1 MFERSTLANG
11 LRVLTSSMPH
21 ARSVTVA
28 ILIGGGSRH
37 ESKEES
43 GAYHF
48 IEHLCFKGTRRRPT
62 AREIS
67 ETIEGVGGMMNA
79 ATDRELTTYW
89 CKVAGAHLETTVDLL
104 ADMVQ
109 SSLFDA
115 EEVERERAV
124 VLEELAMTRDSP
136 DDWADVLVDELVWPD
151 QPLGR
156 DIGGTPETVGG
167 ISRQSLLSCMAG
179 QYVPS
184 NAVVSIAGDV
194 SHREVAALLEEHMG
208 AWAPGEAPD
217 WAPAQDGQLA
227 PRVRVERRQS
237 EQAHISLAVRALPAN
252 HPQRYALDLLSII
265 LGEGMSSR
273 LFLELRERQGLVY
286 NVGSF
291 VSRLQD
297 TGALGVS
304 AASNPGNGA
313 RAVRSILGEFE
324 KVKREISR
332 AELAKAKEMAKGKLV
347 LRLEDTRGA
356 AFWVGG
362 QELLMEQVLTVDE
375 ALAHID
381 AVALD
386 EVLDV
391 ARALLVPEQISLA
404 VVGPYRSPARFE
416 KLLAA

>member
-11 LRVLTSSMPH
+11 LRVLTISMPH

-28 ILIGGGSRH
+28 VLIGGGSRH

-167 ISRQSLLSCMAG
+167 ISRQSLLSCMGG

-286 NVGSF
+286 HVGSF

-304 AASNPGNGA
+304 AASNPANGA

-324 KVKREISR
+324 KVKHEISG

-404 VVGPYRSPARFE
+404 VVGPYRSPVRFE

>member
-1 MFERSTLANG
+1 M
-11 LRVLTSSMPH
+11 
-21 ARSVTVA
+21 
-28 ILIGGGSRH
+28 
-37 ESKEES
+37 
-43 GAYHF
+43 
-48 IEHLCFKGTRRRPT
+48 
-62 AREIS
+62 
-67 ETIEGVGGMMNA
+67 
-79 ATDRELTTYW
+79 
-89 CKVAGAHLETTVDLL
+89 
-104 ADMVQ
+104 
-109 SSLFDA
+109 
-115 EEVERERAV
+115 
-124 VLEELAMTRDSP
+124 
-136 DDWADVLVDELVWPD
+136 
-151 QPLGR
+151 
-156 DIGGTPETVGG
+156 
-167 ISRQSLLSCMAG
+167 
-179 QYVPS
+179 
-184 NAVVSIAGDV
+184 
-194 SHREVAALLEEHMG
+194 
-208 AWAPGEAPD
+208 
-217 WAPAQDGQLA
+217 
-227 PRVRVERRQS
+227 
-237 EQAHISLAVRALPAN
+237 VRAFSYR
-252 HPQRYALDLLSII
+252 RYALDLLSII

-324 KVKREISR
+324 KVKREISG

>member
-1 MFERSTLANG
+1 
-11 LRVLTSSMPH
+11 
-21 ARSVTVA
+21 
-28 ILIGGGSRH
+28 
-37 ESKEES
+37 
-43 GAYHF
+43 
-48 IEHLCFKGTRRRPT
+48 
-62 AREIS
+62 
-67 ETIEGVGGMMNA
+67 MNA

-89 CKVAGAHLETTVDLL
+89 CKVAGPHLETTVDLL

-115 EEVERERAV
+115 EEVERERSV
-124 VLEELAMTRDSP
+124 VLEELAMTRDTP

-194 SHREVAALLEEHMG
+194 SHREVAGLLEEHMG

-217 WAPAQDGQLA
+217 WVPAQDGQSA
-227 PRVRVERRQS
+227 PRVRVERRPS

-286 NVGSF
+286 HVGSF
-291 VSRLQD
+291 VSRFQD
-297 TGALGVS
+297 AGALGVS
-304 AASNPGNGA
+304 AATNPGNGA

-324 KVKREISR
+324 KAKREISG

-347 LRLEDTRGA
+347 LRLEDTRGS

-375 ALAHID
+375 ALARID
-381 AVALD
+381 AVAMD

-391 ARALLVPEQISLA
+391 ARALLVRERLSLA
-404 VVGPYRSPARFE
+404 VVGPYRSPIRFE

>member
-324 KVKREISR
+324 KVKREISE

>member
-28 ILIGGGSRH
+28 VLIGGGSRH

-217 WAPAQDGQLA
+217 WAPVQDGQLA

-286 NVGSF
+286 HVGSF

-324 KVKREISR
+324 KVKREIAE

>member
-167 ISRQSLLSCMAG
+167 ISRQSLLSCMGG

-217 WAPAQDGQLA
+217 WAPAQDGQSA

-324 KVKREISR
+324 KVKREISE

-404 VVGPYRSPARFE
+404 VVGPYRSPVRFE